1 MKRVNLAK
9 LAKENIIV
17 IALFLAVVL
26 LSLTASGFWS
36 VNNLRNILAQIS
48 LYGIVAMAMTISI
61 IGGEFDLSVSS
72 LLGVITILF
81 SDYARNHNVPLAILI
96 CLGAGLLVGFLNG
109 IMVAKLKINAFVA
122 TLAMMLMLRGFALN
136 YTDGRPINFP
146 NPQLNAFGNGD
157 FLGLPI
163 ISWFFLFAL
172 LITWYV
178 LRHTRFGRNVYAT
191 GGNPTV
197 AKMTGIN
204 VDFYKI
210 MLFVILGFAT
220 TVAGVLTAM
229 RLSSG
234 NSLYGRDLT
243 MSVVAGVVIGGTS
256 LSGGRG
262 SALKTLW
269 GMLLIGVLFNGL
281 QRLEVQANWQEV
293 VKGAILTVVVSMDAA
308 FAQRKHRTR
317 FGAASRESVSVPQG
331 EELP

>member
-1 MKRVNLAK
+1 MKRVNWVK
-9 LAKENIIV
+9 LAKENVII
-17 IALFLAVVL
+17 IALVFAVAL
-26 LSLTASGFWS
+26 LSLTAPGFWS
-36 VNNLRNILAQIS
+36 VSNFKNILAQIS

-61 IGGEFDLSVSS
+61 VGGEFDLSVSS
-72 LLGVITILF
+72 LLGVVTILF
-81 SDYARNHNVPLAILI
+81 TDIARNQSIPLAILA

-109 IMVAKLKINAFVA
+109 VMVAKLKINAFVA

-136 YTDGRPINFP
+136 YTAGRPINYP
-146 NPQLNAFGNGD
+146 NQQLNAFGNGD

-163 ISWFFLFAL
+163 ISWFFLITL
-172 LITWYV
+172 LIAWYT
-178 LRHTRFGRNVYAT
+178 LRHTRFGRSVYAT
-191 GGNPTV
+191 GGNLTV

-234 NSLYGRDLT
+234 NSLYGLDLT

-262 SALKTLW
+262 SATKTLW

-281 QRLEVQANWQEV
+281 QRLEVQANWQDV
-293 VKGAILTVVVSMDAA
+293 LKGAILIVVVSVDAV
-308 FAQRKHRTR
+308 FAQRKQRTR
-317 FGAASRESVSVPQG
+317 LTLTRVKA
-331 EELP
+331 

>member
-1 MKRVNLAK
+1 MKRTNVIK
-9 LAKENIIV
+9 LAKENIII
-17 IALFLAVVL
+17 IALLIAVVL

-36 VNNLRNILAQIS
+36 VNNFKNILAQIS

-81 SDYARNHNVPLAILI
+81 TDFARNFSIPLAILV
-96 CLGAGLLVGFLNG
+96 CLGAGLLVGFVNG
-109 IMVAKLKINAFVA
+109 LMVAKLKINAFVA

-136 YTDGRPINFP
+136 YTAGRPINYP

-157 FLGLPI
+157 FLGLPV
-163 ISWFFLFAL
+163 ISWFFLAAL
-172 LITWYV
+172 LIAWYV

-191 GGNPTV
+191 GGNLNV
-197 AKMTGIN
+197 AKMSGIN

-220 TVAGVLTAM
+220 VVAGVLTAI

-234 NSLYGRDLT
+234 NSLYGLDLT

-262 SALKTLW
+262 SAMKTLW

-281 QRLEVQANWQEV
+281 QRLEVQANWQDV
-293 VKGAILTVVVSMDAA
+293 VKGAILIVVVSVDAV
-308 FAQRKHRTR
+308 FTHRKQRTR
-317 FGAASRESVSVPQG
+317 LAPAHAKA
-331 EELP
+331 